1 MTPIRSRRRTA
12 PALLIAA
19 LAVTASG
26 CGPTEPVAIPST
38 TPSTSASSSP
48 TSSPSQDPSAWAAG
62 FTAKEIKAYDA
73 ALRRW
78 ESYETSS
85 EPIWAAGKATP
96 AAEALFKE
104 YWVAWQIEAA
114 RLKMYETNGITVSGL
129 ADVLWSKAKSIDL
142 TNTETGAPRVV
153 IQQCIDP
160 STITVLPP
168 ASGGTDTPPYL
179 RTITL
184 DEPPGREFMVVR
196 VGDITNQKKVAPC
209 EP

>member
-1 MTPIRSRRRTA
+1 MTPIRFRRRTA

-19 LAVTASG
+19 LTLTASG
-26 CGPTEPVAIPST
+26 CGPTEPVAIPDT

-48 TSSPSQDPSAWAAG
+48 TSSPSPDPNAWQDQYTAA
-62 FTAKEIKAYDA
+62 EIDAYNA
-73 ALRRW
+73 ALQRW
-78 ESYETSS
+78 QSYETRS

-96 AAEALFKE
+96 AAKALFKE
-104 YWVAWQIEAA
+104 YWIAWQIEAA
-114 RLKMYETNGITVSGL
+114 RLEMYEKNGITVSGL
-129 ADVLWSKAKSIDL
+129 ADVLWSKAKSIEL
-142 TNTETGAPRVV
+142 TDTDTGAPRVV

-168 ASGGTDTPPYL
+168 AGGGTDTPPYL